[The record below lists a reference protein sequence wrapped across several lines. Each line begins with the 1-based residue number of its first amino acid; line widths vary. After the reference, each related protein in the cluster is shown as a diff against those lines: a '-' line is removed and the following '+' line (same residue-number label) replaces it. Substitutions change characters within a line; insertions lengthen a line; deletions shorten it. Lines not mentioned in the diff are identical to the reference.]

1 MTQVTG
7 YLKCTTNLILC
18 RFAVNVI
25 SKNANV
31 NANSQS
37 KHTCTDGA
45 FAFLC
50 QCTLHLMTTNCSSV
64 RHTQKRFTSF

>member
-1 MTQVTG
+1 MTG
-7 YLKCTTNLILC
+7 HFKCNLTNLMLC

-37 KHTCTDGA
+37 KLTCTDGA

-50 QCTLHLMTTNCSSV
+50 QCTLHIMTTKLQNS
-64 RHTQKRFTSF
+64 